1 MNFWEKLEKPFLCLA
16 PMEDV
21 TDTVF
26 RQMVAK
32 VARPDVF
39 FTEFTNVEGIV
50 HGGPPVLQRLCFSEE
65 ERPIVAQIWGKEP
78 ENFLKAAKLIVDLG
92 FDGIDINMG
101 CPQRDVIQKGCC
113 IALVNNRSLAS
124 EIIKATKK
132 GAGKLPVSVK
142 TRIGLDKIITED
154 WCGFLLEQKLDAL
167 TAHGRTAK
175 EMSAVPAHWD
185 EIAKVVRLRDQMFGG
200 SNLQSRVL
208 DSRKLGPAARAR
220 FASSAPL
227 VIGNGDVKNF
237 LDAKDKLQ
245 IANVDGVMIGRG
257 ILENIAAFS
266 AGRKVLSAQERV
278 ELLRE
283 HLRLWEKTWGTIK
296 NFSVMKKYF
305 KIYIRDFDGAGEL
318 RAKLMETDS
327 IDMAEEILRK
337 FLN

>member
-26 RQMVAK
+26 RQMVATLRQ
-32 VARPDVF
+32 AQGHGPDVF
-39 FTEFTNVEGIV
+39 FTEFTNVEGLCSEK
-50 HGGPPVLQRLCFSEE
+50 GRDEPMKRLRYSDI

-185 EIAKVVRLRDQMFGG
+185 EIAKVVRMRDEMKIET
-200 SNLQSRVL
+200 VI
-208 DSRKLGPAARAR
+208 
-220 FASSAPL
+220 
-227 VIGNGDVKNF
+227 IGNGDVKS
-237 LDAKDKLQ
+237 AQEAEKSAQ
-245 IANVDGVMIGRG
+245 EYGVDGVMIGRG

-266 AGRKVLSAQERV
+266 AQRKVLSAQERIN
-278 ELLRE
+278 LLRE
-283 HLRLWEKTWGTIK
+283 HLKLWEETWGKTK

-305 KIYIRDFDGAGEL
+305 KIYIRDFDGVGEL

-327 IDMAEEILRK
+327 IGEAITCL
-337 FLN
+337 